1 MERIL
6 RTVLIVTAA
15 LAAACAPRERTLVL
29 LSTNDMHAKIRNF
42 PRLAA
47 AVEACRDTAQ
57 LVVLVDAGDR
67 WTGNAYVDRAATP
80 GMPMIALMNRLGYD
94 VATLGNH
101 EFDHG
106 QAFLGRM
113 IDSMDFEVV
122 CANVVSAGAARD
134 RHVESGDQRGV
145 GHCQRDTRRIRL
157 CQYADLRRRAGVYR
171 RPLRVEFHL
180 RRNSCLRR
188 FGVADVDDYLESRSR
203 RLRCGKK
210 IHSRIRKEF
219 ESIIFFIFVCLHTI
233 IPENRCRWIP
243 NTN

>member
-15 LAAACAPRERTLVL
+15 IAAACAPRERTLVL

-80 GMPMIALMNRLGYD
+80 GMPMIALMNGLGYD

-122 CANVVSAGAARD
+122 CANVVS
-134 RHVESGDQRGV
+134 
-145 GHCQRDTRRIRL
+145 DTCTFPPLPPYTVLEEGGFRIGFAVSYTHL
-157 CQYADLRRRAGVYR
+157 TL
-171 RPLRVEFHL
+171 PTTSRV
-180 RRNSCLRR
+180 
-188 FGVADVDDYLESRSR
+188 
-203 RLRCGKK
+203 
-210 IHSRIRKEF
+210 
-219 ESIIFFIFVCLHTI
+219 
-233 IPENRCRWIP
+233 
-243 NTN
+243 

>member
-15 LAAACAPRERTLVL
+15 IAAACAPRERTLVL

-80 GMPMIALMNRLGYD
+80 GMPMIALMNGLGYD

-122 CANVVSAGAARD
+122 CANVVSDTCTFPPLPPYTVLEEGGFKGGCSSAYCPCAPGACRHPVGEVYELCDDVIVQQCAEDDQPVETGVPFVKIHNVSSFVIQSLEMWQGSPFGRAGAGAP
-134 RHVESGDQRGV
+134 E
-145 GHCQRDTRRIRL
+145 
-157 CQYADLRRRAGVYR
+157 RAGFAR
-171 RPLRVEFHL
+171 
-180 RRNSCLRR
+180 
-188 FGVADVDDYLESRSR
+188 
-203 RLRCGKK
+203 
-210 IHSRIRKEF
+210 
-219 ESIIFFIFVCLHTI
+219 
-233 IPENRCRWIP
+233 
-243 NTN
+243 